1 VRDLDPQ
8 LPGVEA
14 SGSELNQVWTNL
26 IDNAVDAVGGD
37 GRITLRTRRLGERVC
52 VEIGDNGPGI
62 PPDLQARV
70 FDAFFT
76 TKPVDQGTGLGL
88 DIAQRIVVRH
98 HGELRLESHP
108 GETRF
113 QVLLPIR

>member
-1 VRDLDPQ
+1 M
-8 LPGVEA
+8 
-14 SGSELNQVWTNL
+14 
-26 IDNAVDAVGGD
+26 
-37 GRITLRTRRLGERVC
+37 C

-62 PPDLQARV
+62 PDDLQARV

-98 HGELRLESHP
+98 HGELRLQSEP
-108 GETRF
+108 GDTRF